1 MNIPVDI
8 ITYIKSIPR
17 LEDHPRKDNPTPGD
31 HAWFGQRYDFN
42 GLMVWNG
49 ARWVFAVTEDA

>member
-1 MNIPVDI
+1 MILPIDI

-17 LEDHPRKDNPTPGD
+17 LADHPRKHDPMPGD
-31 HAWFGQRYDFN
+31 LAWCGQRFDCN